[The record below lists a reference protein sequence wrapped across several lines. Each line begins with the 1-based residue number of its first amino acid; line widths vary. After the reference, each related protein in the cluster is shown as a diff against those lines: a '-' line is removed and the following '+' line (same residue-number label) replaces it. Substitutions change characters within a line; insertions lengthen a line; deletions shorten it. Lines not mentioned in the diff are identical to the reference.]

1 MVSPHSRLKVFCT
14 GSRCKTSFPDLQSLE
29 LLCFGKDLKVTS
41 ARWRK
46 LLGSCSWSVWPTC
59 LNQELCVALQHC
71 RVVKQPNKCRRLSGS
86 WQKCSKLLPNRLSN
100 VCFGTEH
107 RLFCFVLFCFEG
119 NIPLES
125 TRHWEIAPKKSLA
138 TNVNN
143 KVWVCSRENMAILE
157 AVDRNV
163 LNKLM

>member
-46 LLGSCSWSVWPTC
+46 LLGSCSLSVWPTW
-59 LNQELCVALQHC
+59 LHC
-71 RVVKQPNKCRRLSGS
+71 RVVKQPNKCRRLSS
-86 WQKCSKLLPNRLSN
+86 SRQKCSKLLPNRLSN

-107 RLFCFVLFCFEG
+107 RLFWGKHTFGIHKALR
-119 NIPLES
+119 N
-125 TRHWEIAPKKSLA
+125 TTQKKRLA

-143 KVWVCSRENMAILE
+143 KVWVCSRENRAILE